1 MNLVKMK
8 LFQHKTDLF
17 FDLDHT
23 LWDFEKN
30 SALAFETIFE
40 KHQFDIR
47 LSNFLLHY
55 VPTNIKYWKL
65 YREEKITQNELRYFR
80 LKEVFDLMQQ
90 EVDNSLIHLLSKE
103 YIEYLP
109 QFNHLYE
116 GTFEILDYLKENYNL
131 HIITN
136 GFESV
141 QLGKIRNS
149 NLESYFTTITH
160 SDLAGVKKPNPKIFE
175 FALNYA
181 QTSPGNSVM
190 IGDSLEADIYGA
202 LSIGMDAIYFNEF
215 QVPTESSIHQV
226 NQLANLKQFF

>member
-1 MNLVKMK
+1 MK

-30 SALAFETIFE
+30 SALAFETIFD
-40 KHQFDIR
+40 KYQFDIC
-47 LSNFLLHY
+47 LSDFLLHY

-65 YREEKITQNELRYFR
+65 YREEKISQDELRYFR

-90 EVDNSLIHLLSKE
+90 EVDDSIIHLLSKE
-103 YIEYLP
+103 YIAYLP
-109 QFNHLYE
+109 KFNHLFD

-149 NLESYFTTITH
+149 NLESYFSTVTH

-181 QTSPGNSVM
+181 QTSPEKSVM

-202 LSIGMDAIYFNEF
+202 LSMGMDAIYFNEF
-215 QVPTESSIHQV
+215 QVPTESSIHQI

>member
-1 MNLVKMK
+1 MK

-30 SALAFETIFE
+30 SALAFETIFD
-40 KHQFDIR
+40 KYQFDIC
-47 LSNFLLHY
+47 LSDFLLHY

-65 YREEKITQNELRYFR
+65 YREEKISQDELRYFR

-90 EVDNSLIHLLSKE
+90 EVDDSIIHLLSKE
-103 YIEYLP
+103 YIAYLP
-109 QFNHLYE
+109 KFNHLYD
-116 GTFEILDYLKENYNL
+116 GTFEILDYLKENYYL

-149 NLESYFTTITH
+149 NLESYFSTVTH

-181 QTSPGNSVM
+181 QTSPEKSVM

-202 LSIGMDAIYFNEF
+202 LSMGMDAIYFNEF
-215 QVPTESSIHQV
+215 QVPTESSIHQI